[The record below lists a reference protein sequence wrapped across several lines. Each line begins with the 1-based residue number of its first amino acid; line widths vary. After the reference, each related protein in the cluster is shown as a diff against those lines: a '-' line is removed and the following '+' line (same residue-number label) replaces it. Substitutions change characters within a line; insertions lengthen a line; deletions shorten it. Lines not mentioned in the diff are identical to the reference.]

1 MHTKI
6 SINTLKKVIL
16 TCGLLFSPLSAQ
28 VDTSKSLEEVIIQG
42 DDGGYYNTGDAWNSS
57 MLKGKTTML
66 MYVDPDEKNKGEVF
80 KPTIESFEKDLDFN
94 KFQIV
99 VIINLKATWKP
110 NALIESLMKSKLTD
124 YPKRIYVLDKDS
136 VLVKKWGLTNDEY
149 NTLVIN
155 KQAKVIYSHSGEW
168 KKDEISKI
176 NSLIRSEVK

>member
-6 SINTLKKVIL
+6 SINIAKRVVL
-16 TCGLLFSPLSAQ
+16 TCSLLFFPLFAQ
-28 VDTSKSLEEVIIQG
+28 VDMSKSLEEITLQG
-42 DDGGYYNTGDAWNSS
+42 DDGGYYNTNAAWNSS

-66 MYVDPDEKNKGEVF
+66 MYVDPDEKNKGEIF

-99 VIINLKATWKP
+99 VILNLKATWKP
-110 NALIESLMKSKLTD
+110 NILIESLMKSKLTD

-136 VLVKKWGLTNDEY
+136 ILVKKWGLQNDEY

-155 KQAKVIYSHSGEW
+155 EKAKVIYSHSGEW

-176 NSLIRSEVK
+176 NSLIRAEVK